1 MRYVLFSIV
10 LGATLQLATSGG
22 AGSQLLD
29 AAAARWVERTLASMS
44 TDDKAGQLVFP
55 GLDSTFL
62 STDTET
68 FDRLRELVERWHVGG
83 FLVFGGSEPVP
94 GVLLNPTYAS
104 VILGDPLSAAV
115 TLNRLQRLSPIP
127 LLNAGDFEWGVGMRI
142 RGATQLP
149 RAMAFGAAGDTSLTE
164 EAGRLTAVEMRAI
177 GVHVDFAP
185 VADVNNNPRNPVIN
199 TRSFGEDPSS
209 VGAHATAFVRGLQGG
224 GVASTLKHFPGHG
237 DTDVDT
243 HIGLATVPHARQRLD
258 AIELAPFRAGIAA
271 GALAV
276 MVKHLEVPAV
286 DSTRGLPA
294 TLSPKAI
301 TALLRGD
308 LGFDGLVV
316 TDSMS
321 MQAVSSLMPA
331 GEAAVRAIEAGS
343 DVVLHSPHDRA
354 AVTALRDAMSSGR
367 LPTARVDR
375 SVRRILELK
384 ARLGLHR
391 RRTVAV
397 EQVPDTV
404 GGRAHRAVAQSVS
417 ERGMTLLRDRDG
429 AVPLRIP
436 NTARVL
442 HLSILDYLSNWRIA
456 APGRTFVPAL
466 TARWPAVTAIE
477 LSDRS
482 TAAEIELVRA
492 LAPRHDAI
500 VVALYVRAASGSGR
514 LDLAPELIQLL
525 TSLARQASAERPM
538 IACLFGNPYV
548 VASLAGVPAVLLTY
562 DFGDLAEASAVRA
575 MAGEIPI
582 GGRLPVTIPGVAA
595 LGDGLLRS
603 R

>member
-1 MRYVLFSIV
+1 MRYVLLTIV
-10 LGATLQLATSGG
+10 LGAALQLATSGG
-22 AGSQLLD
+22 AGSPLLD
-29 AAAARWVERTLASMS
+29 AAASKWVERTLASMS
-44 TDDKAGQLVFP
+44 ADDKAGQLVFP

-94 GVLLNPTYAS
+94 GVLLNPTYGS

-209 VGAHATAFVRGLQGG
+209 VGAHAAAFVRSLQRGG
-224 GVASTLKHFPGHG
+224 AGSALKHFPGHG

-258 AIELAPFRAGIAA
+258 AIELVPFRAGIAA

-276 MVKHLEVPAV
+276 MVGHLEVPAV
-286 DSTRGLPA
+286 DPNRGLPA

-343 DVVLHSPHDRA
+343 DVVLHSPDDCA

-391 RRTVAV
+391 GRTVAV

-404 GGRAHRAVAQSVS
+404 GGRTHRAVAQRVS
-417 ERGMTLLRDRDG
+417 ERAVTLLRDRDE

-442 HLSILDYLSNWRIA
+442 HLSIVDYLSNWRIA
-456 APGRTFVPAL
+456 APGRTLVPAL
-466 TARWPAVTAIE
+466 TARWPAVTAIQ

-500 VVALYVRAASGSGR
+500 VVALYVRAGSGSGR
-514 LDLAPELIQLL
+514 LDLAPELVQLL

-538 IACLFGNPYV
+538 VACFFGNPYV
-548 VASLAGVPAVLLTY
+548 VARWPM
-562 DFGDLAEASAVRA
+562 F
-575 MAGEIPI
+575 P
-582 GGRLPVTIPGVAA
+582 P
-595 LGDGLLRS
+595 RS
-603 R
+603 

>member
-1 MRYVLFSIV
+1 MRYVFATLALVI
-10 LGATLQLATSGG
+10 TLQLATSGG
-22 AGSQLLD
+22 AGSPPLD
-29 AAAARWVERTLASMS
+29 AAASKWVERTLASMS
-44 TDDKAGQLVFP
+44 ADDKASQLVFP

-94 GVLLNPTYAS
+94 GVLLNPTYGS

-115 TLNRLQRLSPIP
+115 TLNRLQRLSPLP
-127 LLNAGDFEWGVGMRI
+127 LLSAGDFEWGVGMRI
-142 RGATQLP
+142 RGATQFP

-209 VGAHATAFVRGLQGG
+209 VGAHVAAFVRGLQRG

-237 DTDVDT
+237 DTEVDT
-243 HIGLATVPHARQRLD
+243 HIGLATVPHARERLD

-271 GALAV
+271 GAPV
-276 MVKHLEVPAV
+276 IMVGHLEVPAV

-301 TALLRGD
+301 TVLLRGD

-321 MQAVSSLMPA
+321 MQAVSTLMPP
-331 GEAAVRAIEAGS
+331 GEAAVRAIEAGG
-343 DVVLHSPHDRA
+343 DVVLHSPDDRA
-354 AVTALRDAMSSGR
+354 AITSLRDAMSIGR
-367 LPTARVDR
+367 LATARVDR
-375 SVRRILELK
+375 SVRRILEIK

-391 RRTVAV
+391 GRTVAA

-404 GGRAHRAVAQSVS
+404 GGRSHRAVAQTVS
-417 ERGMTLLRDRDG
+417 ERAVTLLRDRDG

-436 NTARVL
+436 NAARVL
-442 HLSILDYLSNWRIA
+442 HLSIVDYLSNWRIA

-466 TARWPAVTAIE
+466 TTWWPAVTAIE

-500 VVALYVRAASGSGR
+500 VVALYMRAASGSGR
-514 LDLAPELIQLL
+514 LDLAPELVQLL
-525 TSLARQASAERPM
+525 ASLARQASAERPM
-538 IACLFGNPYV
+538 IACFFGNPYV

-575 MAGEIPI
+575 LAGEIPI
-582 GGRLPVTIPGVAA
+582 RGRLPVTIPGVAV
-595 LGDGLLRS
+595 LGDGLLRP
-603 R
+603 

>member
-1 MRYVLFSIV
+1 
-10 LGATLQLATSGG
+10 
-22 AGSQLLD
+22 
-29 AAAARWVERTLASMS
+29 
-44 TDDKAGQLVFP
+44 
-55 GLDSTFL
+55 
-62 STDTET
+62 
-68 FDRLRELVERWHVGG
+68 
-83 FLVFGGSEPVP
+83 
-94 GVLLNPTYAS
+94 
-104 VILGDPLSAAV
+104 
-115 TLNRLQRLSPIP
+115 
-127 LLNAGDFEWGVGMRI
+127 
-142 RGATQLP
+142 
-149 RAMAFGAAGDTSLTE
+149 
-164 EAGRLTAVEMRAI
+164 
-177 GVHVDFAP
+177 
-185 VADVNNNPRNPVIN
+185 
-199 TRSFGEDPSS
+199 
-209 VGAHATAFVRGLQGG
+209 
-224 GVASTLKHFPGHG
+224 
-237 DTDVDT
+237 VDT
-243 HIGLATVPHARQRLD
+243 HLGLATVPHARERLD

-276 MVKHLEVPAV
+276 MVGHLEVPAV

-301 TALLRGD
+301 TTLLRGD
-308 LGFDGLVV
+308 LGFDGLIV

-343 DVVLHSPHDRA
+343 DVVLHSPDDRA

-391 RRTVAV
+391 GRTVAV

-404 GGRAHRAVAQSVS
+404 GGRAHRAVAQRVS
-417 ERGMTLLRDRDG
+417 ERAVTLLRDRDG
-429 AVPLRIP
+429 AVPLRLP
-436 NTARVL
+436 GTARVL
-442 HLSILDYLSNWRIA
+442 HLSIVDYLSNWRIA

-538 IACLFGNPYV
+538 IACFFGNPYV
-548 VASLAGVPAVLLTY
+548 VASLGGIPAALLTY
-562 DFGDLAEASAVRA
+562 DFGDLAESSAVRA
-575 MAGEIPI
+575 IAGEIPI

-595 LGDGLLRS
+595 VGDGLLRS